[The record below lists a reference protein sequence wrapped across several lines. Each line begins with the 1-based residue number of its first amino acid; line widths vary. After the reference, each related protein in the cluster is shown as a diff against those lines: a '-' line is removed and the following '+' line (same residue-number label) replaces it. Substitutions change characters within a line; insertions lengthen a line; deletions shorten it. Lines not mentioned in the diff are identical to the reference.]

1 MKKFSKAACTLYPL
15 FFFLVPSFLRFKY
28 DFREYQYH
36 TIFFGGERCYPFSL
50 AISIAS
56 KSGAFWH
63 FLRPQVFEKKSPHPA
78 QDSCRSHLRPADL
91 QVRYLNSRRINAENE
106 IIQHFFVWVFFFW
119 LGWGGERWEWWWW
132 VVFLLLFFVYLKN
145 LKMFKS

>member
-15 FFFLVPSFLRFKY
+15 FFFVFHHFWDSNMISESISIIRFFL
-28 DFREYQYH
+28 
-36 TIFFGGERCYPFSL
+36 GGERCYPFSV

-78 QDSCRSHLRPADL
+78 QDSSWSHLRPADL
-91 QVRYLNSRRINAENE
+91 QVRYLDSSRINAENE
-106 IIQHFFVWVFFFW
+106 IIQHLLVGYFFFA
-119 LGWGGERWEWWWW
+119 WGGGGEMRMVVVGGFPV
-132 VVFLLLFFVYLKN
+132 VVFCFLKI